1 MTNPAYRFNDF
12 DPPVPFLT
20 GDASVLHSIITEI
33 NRVNC
38 LSPEDVQKRQAAF
51 LYKLISH
58 FSKKSSK
65 FSKRLNGSISRY
77 SADTPLLD
85 LLNLFQPLG
94 KHYFQKLS
102 SDVVKVPKHHL
113 PTYWAT
119 TSGSTGVPLKVQCTS
134 ITRAIGMASVPW
146 NHLAS
151 GTDFSWR
158 MASVKPTNLITGQSD
173 SWDPA
178 SSLLFDVGPMLSVSS
193 SKDVLTQLDQLEK
206 FEPDCLIV
214 FPSVLNEY
222 ASIWERGIREPPK
235 LKAIRTM
242 GETLRDE
249 TRLLVHKVT
258 GAPVLD
264 TYSSSEVG
272 RIATQVAPHSPY
284 TVNNYSLV
292 VEVLN
297 EAGERCA
304 PGEIGRVV
312 ITDLFN
318 YATPLVRYDIGDWAV
333 PADTYH
339 HKLKKVMGRSRNMI
353 TLPDGRKVWPLVGY
367 REFSEVIPVRQFHIQ
382 QTSADS
388 LRARFFV
395 DCLPCPEQQE
405 KLKEIVRGSMGYDFN
420 IEDLYQTEP
429 FEKTP
434 NGKMEDFVSL
444 L

>member
-33 NRVNC
+33 DRVNC
-38 LSPEDVQKRQAAF
+38 LSPDGIQKRQAAF
-51 LYKLISH
+51 LYKLLSH
-58 FSKKSSK
+58 FSKKSFK
-65 FSKRLNGSISRY
+65 FSKRLHDNISSY
-77 SADTPLLD
+77 SEDTPLLD
-85 LLNLFQPLG
+85 LLNLLQPLD

-102 SDVVKVPKHHL
+102 SEKVKVPKHHL
-113 PTYWAT
+113 PTYWAK
-119 TSGSTGVPLKVQCTS
+119 TSGSTGVPLKVQRTS

-146 NHLAS
+146 AHLAS
-151 GTDFSWR
+151 DTDFSWR
-158 MASVKPTNLITGQSD
+158 MASVKPTNLVTGQSD

-178 SSLLFDVGPMLSVSS
+178 SSLLFDVGQMISVSS
-193 SKDVLTQLDQLEK
+193 SEDVFTQLDQLEK
-206 FEPDCLIV
+206 FEPDCLIA

-222 ASIWERGIREPPK
+222 ASIWEKGVREPLK

-242 GETLRDE
+242 GETLRDG
-249 TRLLVHKVT
+249 TRNLVQNIT
-258 GAPVLD
+258 GAQVLD

-272 RIATQVAPHSPY
+272 RIATQIAPHSPY

-297 EAGERCA
+297 EAGERCV

-318 YATPLVRYDIGDWAV
+318 YATPLVRYDIGDWAI
-333 PADTYH
+333 PADAYH
-339 HKLKKVMGRSRNMI
+339 HRLEKVMGRSRNMI
-353 TLPDGRKVWPLVGY
+353 TLPDGRRVWPLVGY
-367 REFSEVIPVRQFHIQ
+367 REFTEVIPVRQFHIQ
-382 QTSADS
+382 QISADS

-395 DCLPCPEQQE
+395 DCLPCSEQRE
-405 KLKEIVRGSMGYDFN
+405 KLKGIVRGSMGYDFN